1 MKICCDDT
9 LILEQDDGILTLK
22 QDNDILTINQDKFD
36 LYTKYPC
43 FIGNKTVIE
52 ENTENNKEENN
63 MSNTILDLW
72 KEKILDELENKFN
85 KQKQKVEEKDPLYK
99 ATVQY
104 VEEAKELSK
113 SEAFNSVLDNLMLEA
128 ACCLAPE
135 STKEINDIS
144 IVRDNM
150 KDKVSIIARE
160 IEVQLNMTETYEQKI
175 NILKAYKILDEEGKI
190 NIDNN
195 KDLLGLK

>member
-9 LILEQDDGILTLK
+9 LTLKQDDDILTLILKQNDNTLK
-22 QDNDILTINQDKFD
+22 QDNLD

-43 FIGNKTVIE
+43 FIGNKPVIE

-85 KQKQKVEEKDPLYK
+85 KQKQEVEEKDSLYK

-113 SEAFNSVLDNLMLEA
+113 SEAFNSFLDNLMLEA

-150 KDKVSIIARE
+150 KDKVSMIARE